1 MKQNSKY
8 YPVYVMSNI
17 FRVSRS
23 GYYKYLNQ
31 KTTKQN
37 DIKLMLET
45 KAIHIRSKKSY
56 KSRRLAKSL
65 SKEGYKVGR
74 YKARS
79 LMRKIGLITLQRRK
93 FRIKTTDSSHKYPV
107 SKNLLNQNFKISL
120 VNTLKGYPV
129 V

>member
-1 MKQNSKY
+1 
-8 YPVYVMSNI
+8 MSNI